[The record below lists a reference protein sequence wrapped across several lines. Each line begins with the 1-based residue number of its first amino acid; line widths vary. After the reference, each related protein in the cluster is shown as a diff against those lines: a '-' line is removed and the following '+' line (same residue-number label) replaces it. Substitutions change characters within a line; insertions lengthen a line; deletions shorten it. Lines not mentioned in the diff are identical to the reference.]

1 MKEKSKE
8 SNFIRHWVRIRL
20 EGFKP
25 ERIISQAIARGIAIR
40 QIDYKDETEVCMTV
54 AEEDFQVI
62 KKIARSKYKFTII
75 DEGGAR
81 PVVKKIKA
89 GKMMIAGMA
98 IFLLIFCAQTFF
110 VREINIIGCK
120 SITESSIR
128 ECLKEEGLYE
138 GGRKNFDC
146 DAIERRLFKEFD
158 NIVWA
163 KVAYEG
169 NYVEVKIS
177 ESKQVPRDKEGKDT
191 PCNIVAE
198 KDCYIERI
206 LSYKGRS
213 VAAKDDFVRKGDI
226 LITGTIP
233 IEHPSYEMGKDDAA
247 EHYVH
252 AEGKVV
258 ARVPYYYSFYMK
270 ETDDVKAAASSMLR
284 EWIKENI
291 PESAQIL
298 NKDFHFDKKKNIIK
312 VYGTI
317 ETRQQVGKEKE
328 IVIDKHKRGTKED
341 TD

>member
-1 MKEKSKE
+1 MKEKSRE

-20 EGFKP
+20 EGFRP
-25 ERIISQAIARGIAIR
+25 ERIISQALERGISIR
-40 QIDYKDETEVCMTV
+40 QINYKDETEVTMTV
-54 AEEDFQVI
+54 AEEDFREM
-62 KKIARSKYKFTII
+62 KKIAKSKYKFTII

-81 PVVKKIKA
+81 PIAKKIKA

-98 IFLLIFCAQTFF
+98 IFLLFFCAQTLF
-110 VREINIIGCK
+110 VREVNIIGCK

-128 ECLKEEGLYE
+128 ACLKEEGLYE
-138 GGRKNFDC
+138 GSLKKFDC

-169 NYVEVKIS
+169 NYVEVRIS
-177 ESKQVPRDKEGKDT
+177 ESEQFPSGDIGKDT
-191 PCNIVAE
+191 PCNVVAD

-206 LSYKGRS
+206 LSYRGRS
-213 VAAKDDFVRKGDI
+213 VVAKNDFVKKGDI

-233 IEHPSYEMGKDDAA
+233 IEHPSYEIGKDDAV

-258 ARVPYYYSFYMK
+258 ARVPCYFSFYMK
-270 ETDDVKAAASSMLR
+270 PSDDDKAQAQSLLR
-284 EWIKENI
+284 EWISENI
-291 PESAQIL
+291 PENAQIL
-298 NKDFHFDKKKNIIK
+298 NKDFHFSKKKNIIK

-328 IVIDKHKRGTKED
+328 IVIDKHKRGTKEAAD
-341 TD
+341 